1 MMTGQNKESPPAIVF
16 HWIPGQARYD
26 KLTGV
31 PSPTVRHLYVA
42 SGDGFEIRPLTQR
55 HSCECRNPVKIIFL
69 IAALCCFLASAA
81 YGAGIP
87 TVDAGVIAR
96 QILAYQQ
103 QLRDFETQLRQV
115 NLNSEQLATLNRQ
128 FSQTLKQYDDYLQQ
142 VRGLQRV
149 ISRKD
154 WNGLFQVL
162 KDQYGISP
170 YSRIA
175 KIGRSGSAGRSAI
188 DAEVDKLYRVPAE
201 ADQVRHRFAAAG
213 VDPEPWVTQAQR
225 HRARY
230 EAYRDQLELAGDGNR
245 ELMERYRKIRITKEN
260 FDLGDKSDLNAL
272 QTAVT
277 TNFHMIDELQ
287 ALNKIQNQRLLHS
300 NHDYMHALSM
310 AEAQRRAEAE
320 RLERVV
326 NRRTAS
332 RSFRWRD
339 LSMR

>member
-1 MMTGQNKESPPAIVF
+1 MSPPATVF
-16 HWIPGQARYD
+16 HWIPGQARY
-26 KLTGV
+26 GEQNA
-31 PSPTVRHLYVA
+31 SFVRH
-42 SGDGFEIRPLTQR
+42 SR
-55 HSCECRNPVKIIFL
+55 ECGNPVKTLFL
-69 IAALCCFLASAA
+69 IPMLCCFIISTAHA
-81 YGAGIP
+81 GGIP

-96 QILAYQQ
+96 QIIAYQQ
-103 QLRDFETQLRQV
+103 QLRDFETQLQQV

-128 FSQTLKQYDDYLQQ
+128 FSQTLRQYDDYLQQ

-154 WNGLFQVL
+154 WNGLFQL
-162 KDQYGISP
+162 LRNQYGISP

-175 KIGRSGSAGRSAI
+175 EIGRSGSAGRSAI

-201 ADQVRHRFAAAG
+201 AEQVRHRFAAAG
-213 VDPEPWVTQAQR
+213 VDPEPWAAQAQR

-230 EAYRDQLELAGDGNR
+230 EAYRDQLELASDGNR
-245 ELMERYRKIRITKEN
+245 DLVERYRKIGITKEN

-277 TNFHMIDELQ
+277 TNFHIIDELQ
-287 ALNKIQNQRLLHS
+287 ALNKIQNQRLLHT

-320 RLERVV
+320 RLEQVV
-326 NRRTAS
+326 NRTTAP
-332 RSFRWRD
+332 RPFRWRD
-339 LSMR
+339 LNMSNRR